1 MIPFFIFVYHS
12 NRAIMTKYL
21 IVGLGNIGAK
31 YENTR
36 HNIGFDVVDQFA
48 IDLDA
53 PFVIERHA
61 HVAKGKFRG
70 KPVVIIKPTTYMNLS
85 GKALKYWMQ
94 EEKIAAQNV
103 LVIVDDIAIPF
114 GALRL
119 KKKGG
124 DGSHN
129 GLADIIQQLGHQNFC
144 RLRFGIGDDF
154 RRGFQAEFV
163 LSRFDSNERKE
174 LPERIEMANQ
184 MIKSFIHS
192 GPELTMTNFNNK

>member
-1 MIPFFIFVYHS
+1 
-12 NRAIMTKYL
+12 MTKFL

-36 HNIGFDVVDQFA
+36 HNIGFDVVDMFA
-48 IDLDA
+48 QDLDA
-53 PFVIERHA
+53 PFTIERHA
-61 HVAKGKFRG
+61 HVAKAKFRG

-85 GKALKYWMQ
+85 GKALKYWL
-94 EEKIAAQNV
+94 ETENIALQNV

-129 GLADIIQQLGHQNFC
+129 GLADIIAQMGNQNFC
-144 RLRFGIGDDF
+144 RLRFGLGDDF
-154 RRGFQAEFV
+154 RKGFQAEFV
-163 LSRFDSNERKE
+163 LSRFDSNERKV
-174 LPERIEMANQ
+174 LPERLDLAVE
-184 MIKSFIHS
+184 MIKSFMQH
-192 GPELTMTNFNNK
+192 GAEKTMTNYNNK